1 MLAILNGL
9 ISQIS
14 EINIQKHKLSWYLM
28 LKAIDILFL
37 ELFKHTSLSICIR
50 VFYKL
55 QTGNSFRMYSFSCLS
70 LDSTKVMEALGP
82 FGQYRVIHGDAA
94 ESSSSRCNTGVL
106 KDKYHKSTQEMA
118 CLCLLDTGQKMNC
131 ERRYNHIILFVLQHI
146 LSRVS
151 FSFYT

>member
-1 MLAILNGL
+1 MFAILNGL

-55 QTGNSFRMYSFSCLS
+55 QTGNSFKMYSFHVYLKIKLS
-70 LDSTKVMEALGP
+70 LDSAKVMEALGL
-82 FGQYRVIHGDAA
+82 FGQHRVIYGDAV
-94 ESSSSRCNTGVL
+94 ESTSSRYSIGVL
-106 KDKYHKSTQEMA
+106 KDK
-118 CLCLLDTGQKMNC
+118 
-131 ERRYNHIILFVLQHI
+131 
-146 LSRVS
+146 
-151 FSFYT
+151 